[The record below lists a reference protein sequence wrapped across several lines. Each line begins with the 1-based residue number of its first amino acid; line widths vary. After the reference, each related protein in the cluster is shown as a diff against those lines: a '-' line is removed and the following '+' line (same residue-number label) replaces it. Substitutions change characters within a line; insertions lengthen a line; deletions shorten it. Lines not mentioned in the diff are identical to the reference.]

1 MRPWPST
8 ARTRA
13 GALLAGLCA
22 FAAPGCSKPAPI
34 GTWHG
39 LQGDIEIDR
48 FGDARLRHIITT
60 VRDGQMANL
69 D

>member
-1 MRPWPST
+1 M
-8 ARTRA
+8 
-13 GALLAGLCA
+13 LAGLCA